1 MTATSNP
8 TIDIASVKTA
18 INIYIPMYVQKKK
31 GIEDDFIMGEWFVFF
46 LRINRSLL
54 NYNE

>member
-46 LRINRSLL
+46 IRINRSLL
-54 NYNE
+54 NFNE